1 VISDH
6 QRSSEAHR
14 ILLPKRREFLCRTE
28 GVERRV
34 GRTVGVRGAQDNGA
48 RVRRLARRVE
58 LLAGLISL
66 RGHVLIREEEPFVRN
81 EMAMRWR

>member
-1 VISDH
+1 MISGH

-34 GRTVGVRGAQDNGA
+34 GRTVGVRGAQDDGA

-58 LLAGLISL
+58 LLAGLVSL
-66 RGHVLIREEEPFVRN
+66 RGHILIRDEEPFVRN
-81 EMAMRWR
+81 